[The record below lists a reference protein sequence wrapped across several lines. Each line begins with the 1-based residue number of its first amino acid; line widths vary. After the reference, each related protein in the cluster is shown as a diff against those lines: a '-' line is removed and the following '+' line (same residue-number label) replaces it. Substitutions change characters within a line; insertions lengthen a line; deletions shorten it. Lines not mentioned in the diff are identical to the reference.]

1 MSLLDGLLSRRHFR
15 SELAQSRDRLYRTAY
30 AWCHDPDL
38 AEDLVQQTLCK
49 ALQSQSQ
56 LKDKA
61 ALNAWLFR
69 IMSNCLTDHRR
80 RRREVLTGEDIEVAD
95 LRTPEHAAREQEI
108 VLRVR
113 NAVAALPLEQR
124 QVVTLVDLEGFAY
137 AAVAEI
143 LSIPVGTV
151 MSRLCRGRRALRDKL
166 IEGRNPAGRD
176 VPVTLRRIK

>member
-1 MSLLDGLLSRRHFR
+1 
-15 SELAQSRDRLYRTAY
+15 
-30 AWCHDPDL
+30 
-38 AEDLVQQTLCK
+38 
-49 ALQSQSQ
+49 
-56 LKDKA
+56 
-61 ALNAWLFR
+61 
-69 IMSNCLTDHRR
+69 
-80 RRREVLTGEDIEVAD
+80 
-95 LRTPEHAAREQEI
+95 

-113 NAVAALPLEQR
+113 TAVAALPLEQR